1 MSEANPLTR
10 LSNHRRITTEAEEAI
25 LGSPEHQA
33 AGRPALVEKEEEEE
47 EGSSVLTPATKAPVH
62 QLAKK
67 ITMVEE
73 KKALNV
79 RVPASI
85 FSMVHRH
92 VKLEQANGVPITK
105 DSVVTEAIKLYFGIK

>member
-1 MSEANPLTR
+1 VSEANPLTR
-10 LSNHRRITTEAEEAI
+10 LSNHRRVTTEAEEAI
-25 LGSPEHQA
+25 LGSTEPQTP
-33 AGRPALVEKEEEEE
+33 GRPALVEEEEE

-62 QLAKK
+62 QLTKK
-67 ITMVEE
+67 ISMVEE

-92 VKLEQANGVPITK
+92 VKLEQANGTPITK